1 MISPAQLEQY
11 KTQGFLIVNDF
22 AADHECDALRRRA
35 EELVQAFAPVEVV
48 SIFTTHEQSR
58 VADEYF
64 MTSGDKIRFFFEEN
78 AFRSDGTLKHAKER
92 SINKIGHALHDL
104 DPVFDRFS
112 RSEKVRR
119 VAEAIGFDE
128 AYLVQ
133 SMYIFKQPNIGG
145 EVSCHQDSTFIYT
158 EPTDIVG
165 LWFALEDATIENGCL
180 WAIPGGHKHG
190 LKSRWVRS
198 PKTTS
203 SNDET
208 NSSNDATSSSD
219 YAANSSNAPT
229 KTSSNPTPQ
238 ESVNATSKV
247 SMKTPQPAMMFEVY
261 DAEPWPET
269 ELVPLEVTKGSLILL
284 NGLLPHRS
292 FENRSPRSRQ
302 AYTLHLM
309 HAGAKYPADNW
320 LQRSAGLSFR
330 GF

>member
-1 MISPAQLEQY
+1 MLSPKQVELYQ
-11 KTQGFLIVNDF
+11 TQGYLVIEGF
-22 AADHECDALRRRA
+22 AQKSECDALRRRA
-35 EELVQAFAPVEVV
+35 EDLVRDFEPAQVV

-78 AFRSDGTLKHAKER
+78 AFLPDGTLKQSKER

-104 DPVFDRFS
+104 DPVFNRLS
-112 RSEKVRR
+112 RSEKVKEI
-119 VAEAIGFDE
+119 ANAIGF
-128 AYLVQ
+128 AKPLLVQ

-180 WAIPGGHKHG
+180 WAIPGGHKRG

-198 PKTTS
+198 PL
-203 SNDET
+203 DGRM
-208 NSSNDATSSSD
+208 A
-219 YAANSSNAPT
+219 
-229 KTSSNPTPQ
+229 
-238 ESVNATSKV
+238 
-247 SMKTPQPAMMFEVY
+247 FEIY
-261 DAEPWPET
+261 DPDPWPEN
-269 ELVPLEVTKGSLILL
+269 ELLPLEVPEGTLILL

-292 FENRSPRSRQ
+292 FENRSPRSRH
-302 AYTLHLM
+302 AYTLHLI
-309 HAGAKYPADNW
+309 HAEARYPAGNW
-320 LQRSAGLSFR
+320 LQRSDQFPFG